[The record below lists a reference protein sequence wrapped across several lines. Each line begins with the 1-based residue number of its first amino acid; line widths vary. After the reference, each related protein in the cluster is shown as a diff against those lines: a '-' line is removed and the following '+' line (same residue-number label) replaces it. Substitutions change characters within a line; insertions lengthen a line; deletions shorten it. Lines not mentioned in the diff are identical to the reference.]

1 MDQSE
6 EVKEL
11 QDRVERLKHQNQIL
25 RRFLRWKSAF
35 ANANWDAYVDF
46 VLENFGDEINIR
58 FLDI

>member
-11 QDRVERLKHQNQIL
+11 QDRVKRLKHQNQIL
-25 RRFLRWKSAF
+25 RRALQRKSAF

-46 VLENFGDEINIR
+46 VLENFGDEICIE